1 MSKQEN
7 CIFCKIVAGESP
19 KFEVFE
25 DEQTLAFMDINP
37 ASEGHV
43 LVIPKAHWQD
53 LYSMPDEQ
61 LGYVTATTKRVAT
74 AVQKTFQPDGIS
86 LNQANGKGAAQ
97 SILHFHFHIVPRWSG
112 DELKMNWELIPGD
125 LDSIGVVAARI
136 RKNLI

>member
-1 MSKQEN
+1 MNNQEE
-7 CIFCKIVAGESP
+7 CIFCKIVAGDLP

-53 LYSMPDEQ
+53 VFSMPDEQ
-61 LGYVTATTKRVAT
+61 LGYVIATTKRVAT
-74 AVQKTFQPDGIS
+74 AVQKSFQPDGIS
-86 LNQANGKGAAQ
+86 LTQANGKGAAQ
-97 SILHFHFHIVPRWSG
+97 SVLHFHVHVVPRWRG

-125 LDSIGVVAARI
+125 MDSIGVAATRI
-136 RKNLI
+136 RENLI